1 VGSLVLVP
9 SPLRAARAARRLCD
23 AEGGV
28 LFGPRVLTPEQLL
41 PGLLAAGGERR
52 GVLPPLAERLLALE
66 AGEAAGGPF
75 AGLAPG
81 GGLARALAAALRELR
96 RGEVVAADAARA
108 ASDLGGRAGER
119 LRSLAAALREY
130 EERLGDL
137 GALDRAAASRAAA
150 AAVRRGAASEETAH
164 LDLLVA
170 DGFSAPSPG
179 EWDLLAALA
188 GRAGRSLFRVPSLAE
203 RPDLCAGAESMLRRV
218 EGLHALAS
226 RREVSLSLP
235 SADERA
241 PRLARLLQ
249 AISGGPGGGPA
260 GEEGCFSAAAGAGEE
275 GEAELAARILAG
287 LVEDGVEPGEILL
300 FAPAPDRAAPLLS
313 RACAARG
320 VPLAAGR
327 AGPLREAPPVR
338 AACQALRAASEPAA
352 EALLALAGSS
362 YLPLPPGVG
371 RLARGLER
379 SGAAVRGDAE
389 GALRRRAG
397 GLGHGT
403 RERRELLASAAALE
417 ALSGVLRPF
426 AAPATASRFAAAL
439 AGLAAG
445 IRRRAA
451 RAEAALAVRDL
462 AALDRLEETAEGLA
476 RARTLL
482 GRGDEPLA
490 PARWLALLEAA
501 LDGGAAPSPAGPAA
515 GAVELWPLS
524 EAPGLEGRAAV
535 ILGCAPGRFPA
546 APAPEPLLREP
557 ERAALNRLL
566 GRGALA
572 TAGARRADA
581 LLAAAGALAA
591 GREAVACTF
600 AGPGPEGPGEGPS
613 PLLVEAAAICGG
625 AVLAPPPDPGLAEAR
640 TEGEALR
647 AAARAARAGNGFAL
661 AALAGEPAL
670 AGRAREAAARGAME
684 AERLAAVEARRASPF
699 SGAVPPGAMALP
711 EEWTPSQLE
720 EHARC
725 PFRLLATLGLGLREA
740 DGAGLDI
747 DPRDEGSLAHAVLE
761 GFFRERIERRLGA
774 LRGAPEEREALRAA
788 AERVFRRFEAEGRV
802 GDPAVW
808 AARRAAVLAR
818 LERAVAVEAAEPT
831 GLEPVLVEHRFGRAQ
846 AGGPLAF
853 ADGDGE
859 VLLRGR
865 IDRVDAGPDR
875 LLVLDYKNSRDD
887 PSHRQKLER
896 EALGV
901 VNFQVPAYLLA
912 AARALPGRP
921 RLSASYVLLRS
932 AGRLAPLELGAGD
945 PLLATDE
952 AGRAAARAAG
962 APNFADAVV
971 GAVRRIRAGDLPV
984 ASRDCSGCAFGAVCR
999 FESAAEPAQEAAGA

>member
-9 SPLRAARAARRLCD
+9 SPLRAARAALRLCD

-41 PGLLAAGGERR
+41 PGLLAAAGERR
-52 GVLPPLAERLLALE
+52 ALLPPLAERLLALE

-96 RGEVVAADAARA
+96 RGEVASADAAGA
-108 ASDLGGRAGER
+108 AGDLGGRAGER
-119 LRSLAAALREY
+119 LRSLAAALQAY
-130 EERLGDL
+130 EDRLEDL
-137 GALDRAAASRAAA
+137 GALDRAAAFRAAA
-150 AAVRRGAASEETAH
+150 AAARRGAASEETAR
-164 LDLLVA
+164 LGLLVA
-170 DGFSAPSPG
+170 DGFSSPSQG

-188 GRAGRSLFRVPSLAE
+188 ERAGRSLFRVPSLAE
-203 RPDLCAGAESMLRRV
+203 RPDLCAGAETMLRRV

-241 PRLARLLQ
+241 PRLARLLR
-249 AISGGPGGGPA
+249 AVSGGPGGGPA
-260 GEEGCFSAAAGAGEE
+260 GEEGRFSAAAGAGEQ

-287 LVEDGVEPGEILL
+287 LLEDGAEAGEVLL
-300 FAPAPDRAAPLLS
+300 FAPAPHRVAPLLV

-320 VPLAAGR
+320 VPLAGAGG
-327 AGPLREAPPVR
+327 GPLSAAPPVR
-338 AACQALRAASEPAA
+338 AACQALRAACDPAP
-352 EALLALAGSS
+352 EALLALAASS
-362 YLPLPPGVG
+362 YLPLPGG
-371 RLARGLER
+371 AGQLARWLDR
-379 SGAAVRGDAE
+379 SGAAVRGDPQE
-389 GALRRRAG
+389 ALRRRAA
-397 GLGHGT
+397 GLGPGS
-403 RERRELLASAAALE
+403 RERRELLAAADALE
-417 ALSGVLRPF
+417 VFSGSLRPF
-426 AAPATASRFAAAL
+426 SAPAAAPRFAAAL

-451 RAEAALAVRDL
+451 RADAALAARDL
-462 AALDRLEETAEGLA
+462 ASIDRLEETAESLA
-476 RARTLL
+476 RALALL
-482 GRGDEPLA
+482 GRGGEPLA

-501 LDGGAAPSPAGPAA
+501 LDAGAAPSPAEPAA

-546 APAPEPLLREP
+546 APAPDPLLRDP
-557 ERAALNRLL
+557 ERVALNRLL

-572 TAGARRADA
+572 TSGARRADA
-581 LLAAAGALAA
+581 LLAAAAALAA
-591 GREAVACTF
+591 GREVVACTF
-600 AGPGPEGPGEGPS
+600 PGPGPEGPGDGPS
-613 PLLVEAAAICGG
+613 PLLAEAAAICGV
-625 AVLAPPPDPGLAEAR
+625 AVLPPPPEPGLGEAR

-647 AAARAARAGNGFAL
+647 AAARAGRGGDGAAL
-661 AALAGEPAL
+661 AALAALPAL
-670 AGRAREAAARGAME
+670 AGRARDAAARGAME

-725 PFRLLATLGLGLREA
+725 PFRLLAGLGLGLRQA

-747 DPRDEGSLAHAVLE
+747 DPRDEGKLAHAVLE
-761 GFFRERIERRLGA
+761 GFFRERIQGRLGA
-774 LRGAPEEREALRAA
+774 LRGAPEEREALRACA
-788 AERVFRRFEAEGRV
+788 DRVFRRFEAEGRV

-808 AARRAAVLAR
+808 GARRAAVLGR
-818 LERAVAVEAAEPT
+818 LERAIAAEAAAPT
-831 GLEPVLVEHRFGRAQ
+831 GLAPALVEHRFGRAE

-865 IDRVDAGPDR
+865 IDRVDGGPDR

-887 PSHRQKLER
+887 PSHRQKLDR

-912 AARALPGRP
+912 AARALPGRT

-932 AGRLAPLELGAGD
+932 AGRLAPLDLPAAD
-945 PLLATDE
+945 PLLAADE
-952 AGRAAARAAG
+952 AGRAAARAVG
-962 APNFADAVV
+962 ARNFADAVV
-971 GAVRRIRAGDLPV
+971 GAVRRIRSGELPV
-984 ASRDCSGCAFGAVCR
+984 VSRDCGGCALGAVCR
-999 FESAAEPAQEAAGA
+999 FESAAESAQEAPGA